1 MRQIALN
8 FIEMHQL
15 EIRLNSASVE
25 VEVEDELGKN
35 KLGMSSPKLSLV
47 GWWWGCLQTQFRVK
61 PNIVE
66 LGPYKPVLTQTRPY
80 NTFQNC
86 TKL

>member
-1 MRQIALN
+1 MRKIALN

-47 GWWWGCLQTQFRVK
+47 GWWWGCVQTQFRVK
-61 PNIVE
+61 PNTVE
-66 LGPYKPVLTQTRPY
+66 LS
-80 NTFQNC
+80 
-86 TKL
+86 

>member
-8 FIEMHQL
+8 FLEMHQL

-35 KLGMSSPKLSLV
+35 ELGMSSPELSLV
-47 GWWWGCLQTQFRVK
+47 GLCENPISCQTK
-61 PNIVE
+61 HS
-66 LGPYKPVLTQTRPY
+66 
-80 NTFQNC
+80 
-86 TKL
+86 

>member
-15 EIRLNSASVE
+15 EIRLNSATVE

-47 GWWWGCLQTQFRVK
+47 GLCANPISCQTK
-61 PNIVE
+61 HS
-66 LGPYKPVLTQTRPY
+66 
-80 NTFQNC
+80 
-86 TKL
+86 